1 MLDPQYDL
9 VIVGGGIAGLTAAA
23 RATELGARPIV
34 LEKEDQ
40 EVYPCNSRQSGG
52 VIHIGFLD
60 PYRQEGSLLQNL
72 GDRTGGDHDP
82 LLAEASPGK
91 FSRLTYY

>member
-23 RATELGARPIV
+23 RATELGMRPIV

-40 EVYPCNSRQSGG
+40 EV
-52 VIHIGFLD
+52 
-60 PYRQEGSLLQNL
+60 
-72 GDRTGGDHDP
+72 
-82 LLAEASPGK
+82 
-91 FSRLTYY
+91 